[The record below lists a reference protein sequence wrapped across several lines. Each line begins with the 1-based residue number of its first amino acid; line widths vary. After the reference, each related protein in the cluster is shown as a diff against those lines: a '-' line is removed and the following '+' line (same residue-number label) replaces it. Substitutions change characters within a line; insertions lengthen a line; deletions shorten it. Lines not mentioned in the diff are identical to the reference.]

1 MSQESASL
9 SKGSILVVD
18 DTPANL
24 NLLTEILSKQGYKVR
39 LAPSGKLAIMSAQSS
54 PPDLILLDIM
64 MPELNGYEVC
74 KSLKASSQTK
84 DIPVIFISALHEVFD
99 KVKAFEVGGVDYI
112 TKPFQVEE
120 VLARIENQLSVG
132 RLSRQL
138 TEQNARLQEEIRVRQ
153 QVEAARQESA
163 IRLRNQNIVLM
174 ELARNKALNQGDL
187 QAALKEI
194 TEATALNM
202 GVERVS
208 VWLFDS
214 TGTKLQCIDLFERNL
229 NQHSAGVE
237 LAVARYPA
245 YFQALS
251 QEQLIVADNA
261 HTDPRTQEF
270 LNSYLT
276 RLGIMSMLDAPI
288 RLGGETV
295 GVLCNE
301 QIGDSRHWT
310 PEDQNFVR
318 SVADLI
324 SLAIAA
330 QERNRTEAA
339 LRSSEEKFAR
349 AFLASPTAIAI
360 TRLTD
365 GQFIEVN
372 DSFLLLLGYEREE
385 VIGHTATALNIWVN
399 LEDPANVIQLVQ
411 DTGVVRNQELDV
423 RTKSGEVRTVLLSA
437 ELIDIDEQTCL
448 IVTAND
454 ISDRKRTEEALRQSE
469 ERWQLVLKGNNDGIW
484 DWEIDTNKTFRST
497 RWKEILGYED
507 HEIESDNDEWTSRIH
522 PDDFDRFMALKQDY
536 LEGKIPY
543 YTVEHRLRCK
553 DGTYKW
559 ILGRGQAV
567 WDEQGKPVRMVGSD
581 TDITERKQA
590 EAALI
595 ESERKYR
602 ALVETSQDMIW
613 SLDTQGRF
621 TFVNQAVKKI
631 HGYEP
636 EEMLGRPFT
645 DFLSAEQISK
655 DLEVFQHILKGDSLL
670 HYESTHLAKDGRV
683 IHLLFNAIA
692 LLDEQG
698 NVIGATGTASDI
710 TARKLAEAEILR
722 SKDLLESIFNESAD
736 AIFLV
741 NAETVLIADC
751 NQRAV
756 ELFEASSKEELLNIE
771 GKTLQKES
779 LTAQEVSSIVDEVAL
794 KGFWSRELE
803 YVTKKGKVFWG
814 NLAVKQI
821 HVAGHQMH
829 LVRVT
834 DITERK
840 HREEALR
847 LIVEGTASATGKS
860 FMHSCV
866 RYLAQVLQVRYALIA
881 ELVNDSATVASPS
894 DVARV
899 SERPSG
905 ASAPTRIRTLAF
917 WQGEGWAQNNEY
929 DLVAPCKN
937 VINGITC
944 YYPQDLQALFPDA
957 PDLVKLNA
965 QSYLG
970 IPLRDSDGNI
980 LGLMAVLDVK
990 PMVHVSVSRRRA
1002 QQSEQAGGGSI
1013 LQNKDSIV
1021 KIFAARAAAELKRQ
1035 QIERVLLKKA
1045 KQERAIAQVVQ
1056 KMRQTLDI
1064 ETIFDTTTEEL
1075 RQFLKCDRVA
1085 VYRFNPDWS
1094 GEFVAESVATGW
1106 ISLLTEQKNQPNL
1119 TQNALENESCV
1130 VKSLDIENEPVQD
1143 TYLQETQGGA
1153 YTRGA
1158 SYLVVQDIY
1167 KAGFNSCYINLLEQF
1182 QARAYIT
1189 VPIFCGCKLWGL
1201 LANYQNSGSRQWQAP
1216 EINIVVQ
1223 IGNQLGVA
1231 LQQAELLE
1239 ETKRQ
1244 ATQLKEAK
1252 EAAEVANRA
1261 KSTFLANMSH
1271 ELRTPLNAI
1280 LGFTQLMNRDRS
1292 LSTEQQEHLD
1302 IILHSGEH
1310 LLALINDILEMSK
1323 IEAGRISLN
1332 ETSFDLYHLL
1342 ESLREMFHLKAQS
1355 KGLQLVFERTP
1366 DVPQYVLGDEGKLRQ
1381 VLINL
1386 LGNAIKFTKSGR
1398 VMLRVKPKTS
1408 QLNLLTQNSK
1418 LKTHSSSPSHRLV
1431 FEVEDTGPGIAIEDI
1446 DSLFIAFT
1454 QTATGHQASEG
1465 TGLGLPI
1472 SRQFVQ
1478 LLGGDISVSSTL
1490 GRGATFTFDVL
1501 LKKTTP
1507 TDLHNQKPKERVI
1520 GLAPDQVAYRIL
1532 LVEDTRVSRLLLVK
1546 LLTSVGFEVREAE
1559 NGQEGLALWE
1569 SWEPHLILMDMRMPV
1584 MDGYEATRQIKS
1596 HLKGQACVIIALTAS
1611 AFEENRSLILSA
1623 GCDDFIR
1630 KPLQEDI
1637 LFEKIAHH
1645 LGVRYLYED
1654 SNELTRPQPKG
1665 RVEELTTGALGVMP
1679 AEWLRQLHRAA
1690 EGCQDEEILALMEQ
1704 IPQQHEALKL
1714 ALADLVDNFRFD
1726 LIIDLTQK

>member
-1 MSQESASL
+1 MSQESATS

-24 NLLTEILSKQGYKVR
+24 NLLTEILSKQGYKVG
-39 LAPSGKLAIMSAQSS
+39 LAPSGKLALMSAQSS

-74 KSLKASSQTK
+74 QTLKASSQTK
-84 DIPVIFISALHEVFD
+84 DIPVIFLSALHEVFD
-99 KVKAFEVGGVDYI
+99 KVKAFEVGAVDYI

-120 VLARIENQLSVG
+120 VLARIENQLSIG
-132 RLSRQL
+132 RLSKQL
-138 TEQNARLQEEIRVRQ
+138 TEQTARLQEEIRVRQ
-153 QVEAARQESA
+153 QAEVARQESA

-214 TGTKLQCIDLFERNL
+214 TGTKLQCVDLFERNL

-237 LAVARYPA
+237 LAVAGYPA

-288 RLGGETV
+288 RLAGETV

-301 QIGDSRHWT
+301 QIGASRHWT

-330 QERNRTEAA
+330 QQRNRTEAA

-360 TRLTD
+360 TRLRD

-385 VIGHTATALNIWVN
+385 VIGHTTTTLNIWVN
-399 LEDPANVIQLVQ
+399 LKDPANVIQLVQ

-507 HEIESDNDEWTSRIH
+507 HEIEIDNDEWTSRIH
-522 PDDFDRFMALKQDY
+522 PDDFDRLIALKQDY
-536 LEGKIPY
+536 LERKIPY

-553 DGTYKW
+553 NGTYKW

-567 WDEQGKPVRMVGSD
+567 WDEQGKPVRMVGSN

-613 SLDTQGRF
+613 SLDSQGRF

-645 DFLSAEQISK
+645 DFLPAEQISK
-655 DLEVFQHILKGDSLL
+655 DLEVFQHILRGDSLL

-683 IHLLFNAIA
+683 IHLLLNAIA

-710 TARKLAEAEILR
+710 TARKLAQAEILR

-779 LTAQEVSSIVDEVAL
+779 LTAQEVSSIVDEVDL

-881 ELVNDSATVASPS
+881 EWVNDNATVASPS

-917 WQGEGWAQNNEY
+917 WQGEGWAQNSEY
-929 DLVAPCKN
+929 DLVAPGKN
-937 VINGITC
+937 VINGTTC

-970 IPLRDSDGNI
+970 IPLHDSDGNI

-1002 QQSEQAGGGSI
+1002 QRSEQAGRGSI
-1013 LQNKDSIV
+1013 LASKDSIL

-1094 GEFVAESVATGW
+1094 GEFVAESVASGW
-1106 ISLLTEQKNQPNL
+1106 ISLLSEQKNHRNL

-1130 VKSLDIENEPVQD
+1130 VKNLDIENEPVQD

-1153 YTRGA
+1153 YSRGA

-1167 KAGFNSCYINLLEQF
+1167 KAGFDCCYINLLEQF

-1201 LANYQNSGSRQWQAP
+1201 LASYQNSGSRQWEAA

-1239 ETKRQ
+1239 ETQRQ
-1244 ATQLKEAK
+1244 AAQLKEAK

-1355 KGLQLVFERTP
+1355 KGIQLVLERTP
-1366 DVPQYVLGDEGKLRQ
+1366 EVPQYVLGDEGKLRQ

-1398 VMLRVKPKTS
+1398 VTLRVKPKTS
-1408 QLNLLTQNSK
+1408 QINLLTQNSK

-1559 NGQEGLALWE
+1559 NGQEALALWE

-1654 SNELTRPQPKG
+1654 SNKLTRPQPKG
-1665 RVEELTTGALGVMP
+1665 RVEELTPGALGVMP